1 MFWPCCLFKKRN
13 TLESSL
19 LLCITLCPSG
29 KMSANKV
36 IDNKINGLG
45 RRALGGSKK
54 KKKKKKKKKYYKR
67 KQRAKSGP
75 LVLLL

>member
-1 MFWPCCLFKKRN
+1 
-13 TLESSL
+13 
-19 LLCITLCPSG
+19 
-29 KMSANKV
+29 MSANKV